1 MREYRFTNAFA
12 RDTVDLT
19 EYADIIKNAVAEI
32 APNATVKV
40 YSDRYTID
48 DITRIESV
56 LIGRLL
62 SKTALSE
69 YCTKVEISRLFY
81 GQAVEGDDE

>member
-19 EYADIIKNAVAEI
+19 EYADIIKNAVAEV
-32 APNATVKV
+32 APKAVVNV
-40 YSDRYTID
+40 YPDRYTID
-48 DITRIESV
+48 NITRIESV

-81 GQAVEGDDE
+81 GHAIEEETE